1 MLRKLA
7 LSLVALVLG
16 LTMLFIAI
24 GAFSSSAYVGSK
36 TIQLDAPPARVWK
49 ELTDLESIPKK
60 RREVIGVEILES
72 RGGVPWKWKERTDMG
87 GHIIF
92 EKAEEIPNKK
102 LVLRMTEST
111 FGMTGSWTYEL
122 EGNEMTRLTITEDSV
137 IKSIPVRAVMTLA
150 GRDGNLEKEA
160 SSIVRSL
167 AK

>member
-7 LSLVALVLG
+7 MSIVGLVLG

-24 GAFSSSAYVGSK
+24 GAFSSSAYVGTK
-36 TIQLDAPPARVWK
+36 TIQLDAPPARVWQ
-49 ELTDLESIPKK
+49 EITDLESLPKR
-60 RREVIGVEILES
+60 RREVVSVEILET

-87 GHIIF
+87 GHVVF
-92 EKAEEIPNKK
+92 EKVEEVPNKK
-102 LVLRMTEST
+102 LLLRMTEST
-111 FGMTGSWTYEL
+111 FGMTGTWMYEL

-160 SSIVRSL
+160 SIIVRSL
-167 AK
+167 QK